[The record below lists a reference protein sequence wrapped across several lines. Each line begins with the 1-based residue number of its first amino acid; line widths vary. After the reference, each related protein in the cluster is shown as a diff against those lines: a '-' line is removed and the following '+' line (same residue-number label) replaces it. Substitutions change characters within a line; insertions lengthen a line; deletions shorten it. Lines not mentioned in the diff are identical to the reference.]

1 MVEEFPSLPSGISQR
16 EIAEEIGIS
25 VSTVSRVLTGHDR
38 VSKRTIDD
46 VRRAIRVIEDRRN
59 GSALPVVTD
68 HLIGLT
74 TSHIS
79 AKFGSSQLDQIAGQV
94 LGGAEAA
101 ASRLGYRIYT
111 TRDSGL
117 LLNEEHRGFLE
128 SLSGLILA
136 GGMIS
141 DDVINSAKA
150 ANIPICIVGGHI
162 PGSGIPSVAADFH
175 FGMFLAT
182 QHLVE
187 QGHTRI
193 ALVNAPE
200 QTYTTHEKR
209 AGYLRALSEADLPID
224 PELIH
229 GHPDFG
235 TFDNM
240 VGLQTMTQLFTLPEP
255 PTGIVFATD
264 ELAIGGITLLQRRG
278 IRVPLDVSIVG
289 FQDDPVAMATSP
301 QLTSIRID
309 RISWGERAVERIV
322 AISNGHPME
331 GDRLLLPVELIVR
344 ESTGP
349 ANAGANTKVQS

>member
-1 MVEEFPSLPSGISQR
+1 
-16 EIAEEIGIS
+16 
-25 VSTVSRVLTGHDR
+25 
-38 VSKRTIDD
+38 
-46 VRRAIRVIEDRRN
+46 
-59 GSALPVVTD
+59 
-68 HLIGLT
+68 
-74 TSHIS
+74 
-79 AKFGSSQLDQIAGQV
+79 
-94 LGGAEAA
+94 
-101 ASRLGYRIYT
+101 
-111 TRDSGL
+111 
-117 LLNEEHRGFLE
+117 
-128 SLSGLILA
+128 
-136 GGMIS
+136 
-141 DDVINSAKA
+141 
-150 ANIPICIVGGHI
+150 
-162 PGSGIPSVAADFH
+162 
-175 FGMFLAT
+175 MFLAT
-182 QHLVE
+182 QHLIE
-187 QGHTRI
+187 LGHTRI

-224 PELIH
+224 PALIH

-235 TFDNM
+235 MFDNM

-264 ELAIGGITLLQRRG
+264 DLAIGGITQLQRRG
-278 IRVPLDVSIVG
+278 IRVPHDVSIVG

-301 QLTSIRID
+301 QLTSVRID